1 MVIGYICIKLQ
12 SKTTARLFTILKYD
26 WRYIMSVGV
35 CIINRNGIALA
46 ADSAGTYTGN
56 KMFYNSMN
64 KVFSISRKYVY
75 GAITY
80 GSTVI
85 HNVSID
91 QVLKEFRTF
100 LDSQNEV
107 NDFFDILP
115 SFVEF
120 IEQKNN
126 YYKFDTAETNHCYEL
141 IKVLIS
147 DWGKKIK
154 NIITTDDV
162 AAQIDNILNDLSAV
176 MQGAIKIENYDVSS
190 YIGTTYKSDFDSL
203 INMIVPELN
212 NYPAQKER
220 FWNYIC
226 EYFNLSLTNETSN
239 AMGLFFCGYGKN
251 DAFPKFTHIELY
263 NVVGG
268 KVKYKLIEN
277 YEESNNQAQ
286 IVPLAQKDVI
296 LTFCKGI
303 SNTFINYIPQKV
315 ESIINAKIDAIP
327 DTFTDSQKGELK
339 EALLSVKNEIA
350 SAIDTTIQ
358 NSNVMPILNSVQLI
372 PLAEMAFFA
381 ENLVNMT
388 TLKRTFAI
396 DGNQQTVG
404 GPTDVAVL
412 SKGDGFVWIKR
423 KLYFDGQL
431 NPNYALRLCEF

>member
-1 MVIGYICIKLQ
+1 
-12 SKTTARLFTILKYD
+12 
-26 WRYIMSVGV
+26 MSVGV

-75 GAITY
+75 GVITY
-80 GSTVI
+80 GATVI

-100 LDSQNEV
+100 LDSKSEV
-107 NDFFDILP
+107 NDFFEILP

-154 NIITTDDV
+154 NVITTDDV
-162 AAQIDNILNDLSAV
+162 AAQIDDILNDLSAV

-190 YIGTTYKSDFDSL
+190 HIGTTYKSDFDSL

-327 DTFTDSQKGELK
+327 DIFTDSQKGELK
-339 EALLSVKNEIA
+339 EALLSVKNELA

-431 NPNYALRLCEF
+431 NPNYALRLYDF

>member
-1 MVIGYICIKLQ
+1 
-12 SKTTARLFTILKYD
+12 
-26 WRYIMSVGV
+26 MSVGV

-75 GAITY
+75 GVITY
-80 GSTVI
+80 GATVI

-100 LDSQNEV
+100 LDSKSEV
-107 NDFFDILP
+107 NDFFEILP

-154 NIITTDDV
+154 NVITTDDV
-162 AAQIDNILNDLSAV
+162 AAQIDDILNDLSAV
-176 MQGAIKIENYDVSS
+176 MQDAIKIENYDVSS

-212 NYPAQKER
+212 NYPAQKGR

-327 DTFTDSQKGELK
+327 DIFTDSQKGELK
-339 EALLSVKNEIA
+339 EALLSVKNELA

>member
-1 MVIGYICIKLQ
+1 
-12 SKTTARLFTILKYD
+12 
-26 WRYIMSVGV
+26 MSVGV

-75 GAITY
+75 GVITY
-80 GSTVI
+80 GATVI

-100 LDSQNEV
+100 LDSKSEV
-107 NDFFDILP
+107 NDFFEILP

-154 NIITTDDV
+154 NVITTDDV
-162 AAQIDNILNDLSAV
+162 AAQIDDILNDLSAV

-327 DTFTDSQKGELK
+327 DIFTDSQKGELK
-339 EALLSVKNEIA
+339 EALLSVKNELA
-350 SAIDTTIQ
+350 TAIDTTIQ
-358 NSNVMPILNSVQLI
+358 NSNVMPNLNSVQLI

-404 GPTDVAVL
+404 GHTDVAVL
-412 SKGDGFVWIKR
+412 SNGDGFVWIKR

-431 NPNYALRLCEF
+431 NHNYALRLCEF

>member
-1 MVIGYICIKLQ
+1 
-12 SKTTARLFTILKYD
+12 
-26 WRYIMSVGV
+26 MSVGV

-75 GAITY
+75 GVITY
-80 GSTVI
+80 GATVI

-100 LDSQNEV
+100 LDSKSEV
-107 NDFFDILP
+107 NDFFEILP

-162 AAQIDNILNDLSAV
+162 AAQIDDILNDLSAV
-176 MQGAIKIENYDVSS
+176 IQGAIKIENYDVSS
-190 YIGTTYKSDFDSL
+190 YIGATYKSDFDSL

-327 DTFTDSQKGELK
+327 DIFTDSQKGELK
-339 EALLSVKNEIA
+339 EALLPVKNELA

>member
-12 SKTTARLFTILKYD
+12 SKTTASLFTILKYD

-100 LDSQNEV
+100 LDSKNEV

-162 AAQIDNILNDLSAV
+162 AAQIDDILNDLSAV

-220 FWNYIC
+220 FWNCIC

>member
-1 MVIGYICIKLQ
+1 
-12 SKTTARLFTILKYD
+12 
-26 WRYIMSVGV
+26 MSVGV

-46 ADSAGTYTGN
+46 ADSAGTYTEN

-64 KVFSISRKYVY
+64 KVFSLSRKYVY
-75 GAITY
+75 AAITY

-91 QVLKEFRTF
+91 QILKEFRTF
-100 LDSQNEV
+100 LDSKSEV
-107 NDFFDILP
+107 NDFFEILP

-126 YYKFDTAETNHCYEL
+126 YYKFDTAESNCCYGL
-141 IKVLIS
+141 IKGLVS
-147 DWGKKIK
+147 DWGTKIK
-154 NIITTDDV
+154 SIIATDD
-162 AAQIDNILNDLSAV
+162 ATAQIDNILNDLCS
-176 MQGAIKIENYDVSS
+176 IIRRSIRIENYNASS
-190 YIGTTYKSDFDSL
+190 YIGTTYRSYFDSL
-203 INMIVPELN
+203 INMTVPELN
-212 NYPAQKER
+212 NYPVQKER

-226 EYFNLSLTNETSN
+226 EYFNLSLEKEIKES
-239 AMGLFFCGYGKN
+239 MGLFFCGYGKN

-286 IVPLAQKDVI
+286 IVPLAQTDVI

-315 ESIINAKIDAIP
+315 ESIVNAKIDAIP
-327 DTFTDSQKGELK
+327 DTFTDSQKDELK
-339 EALLSVKNEIA
+339 EVLLSVKNEIA
-350 SAIDTTIQ
+350 AAIDTTIQ

-396 DGNQQTVG
+396 DGKQQTVG

>member
-1 MVIGYICIKLQ
+1 
-12 SKTTARLFTILKYD
+12 
-26 WRYIMSVGV
+26 MSVGV
-35 CIINRNGIALA
+35 CIITRNGIALA

-75 GAITY
+75 GVITY
-80 GSTVI
+80 GATVI

-100 LDSQNEV
+100 LDSKSEV
-107 NDFFDILP
+107 CDFFEILP
-115 SFVEF
+115 LFVEF

-126 YYKFDTAETNHCYEL
+126 YYKFDAAESNHCYEL
-141 IKVLIS
+141 IKSLVS
-147 DWGKKIK
+147 DWGKKIN
-154 NIITTDDV
+154 NIMTTDDV
-162 AAQIDNILNDLSAV
+162 SAQIDDILNNLSTV
-176 MQGAIKIENYDVSS
+176 MHGAIRIENYDVSS
-190 YIGTTYKSDFDSL
+190 HIGTTYKSAFDSL

-212 NYPAQKER
+212 NYPAQKDR
-220 FWNYIC
+220 FWSQIC
-226 EYFNLSLTNETSN
+226 EYFNLSLTSETSN

-303 SNTFINYIPQKV
+303 SSTFINYIPQKA
-315 ESIINAKIDAIP
+315 ESIITTKIDTLP
-327 DTFTDSQKGELK
+327 DTFTDLQKGELK
-339 EALLSVKNEIA
+339 EVLLSVKNEIA
-350 SAIDTTIQ
+350 SAIDATIQ

>member
-1 MVIGYICIKLQ
+1 
-12 SKTTARLFTILKYD
+12 
-26 WRYIMSVGV
+26 
-35 CIINRNGIALA
+35 
-46 ADSAGTYTGN
+46 
-56 KMFYNSMN
+56 
-64 KVFSISRKYVY
+64 
-75 GAITY
+75 
-80 GSTVI
+80 
-85 HNVSID
+85 
-91 QVLKEFRTF
+91 
-100 LDSQNEV
+100 
-107 NDFFDILP
+107 
-115 SFVEF
+115 
-120 IEQKNN
+120 
-126 YYKFDTAETNHCYEL
+126 
-141 IKVLIS
+141 
-147 DWGKKIK
+147 
-154 NIITTDDV
+154 
-162 AAQIDNILNDLSAV
+162 
-176 MQGAIKIENYDVSS
+176 
-190 YIGTTYKSDFDSL
+190 
-203 INMIVPELN
+203 MIVPELN

-327 DTFTDSQKGELK
+327 DIFTDSQKGELK
-339 EALLSVKNEIA
+339 EALLSVKNELA

>member
-1 MVIGYICIKLQ
+1 
-12 SKTTARLFTILKYD
+12 
-26 WRYIMSVGV
+26 MSVGV

-100 LDSQNEV
+100 LDSKNEV

-162 AAQIDNILNDLSAV
+162 AAQIDDILNDLSAV

-220 FWNYIC
+220 FWNCIC

>member
-1 MVIGYICIKLQ
+1 
-12 SKTTARLFTILKYD
+12 
-26 WRYIMSVGV
+26 MSVGV

-75 GAITY
+75 GVITY
-80 GSTVI
+80 GATVI

-100 LDSQNEV
+100 LDSKSEV
-107 NDFFDILP
+107 NDFFEILP

-120 IEQKNN
+120 IEQKN
-126 YYKFDTAETNHCYEL
+126 
-141 IKVLIS
+141 
-147 DWGKKIK
+147 
-154 NIITTDDV
+154 
-162 AAQIDNILNDLSAV
+162 
-176 MQGAIKIENYDVSS
+176 
-190 YIGTTYKSDFDSL
+190 
-203 INMIVPELN
+203 
-212 NYPAQKER
+212 
-220 FWNYIC
+220 
-226 EYFNLSLTNETSN
+226 
-239 AMGLFFCGYGKN
+239 
-251 DAFPKFTHIELY
+251 
-263 NVVGG
+263 
-268 KVKYKLIEN
+268 
-277 YEESNNQAQ
+277 
-286 IVPLAQKDVI
+286 
-296 LTFCKGI
+296 
-303 SNTFINYIPQKV
+303 
-315 ESIINAKIDAIP
+315 
-327 DTFTDSQKGELK
+327 K
-339 EALLSVKNEIA
+339 EAFLSVKNEIA

-404 GPTDVAVL
+404 GPTDVTVL
-412 SKGDGFVWIKR
+412 SKGDGFVWIQR

>member
-1 MVIGYICIKLQ
+1 M
-12 SKTTARLFTILKYD
+12 TT
-26 WRYIMSVGV
+26 
-35 CIINRNGIALA
+35 
-46 ADSAGTYTGN
+46 
-56 KMFYNSMN
+56 
-64 KVFSISRKYVY
+64 
-75 GAITY
+75 
-80 GSTVI
+80 
-85 HNVSID
+85 
-91 QVLKEFRTF
+91 
-100 LDSQNEV
+100 
-107 NDFFDILP
+107 
-115 SFVEF
+115 
-120 IEQKNN
+120 
-126 YYKFDTAETNHCYEL
+126 
-141 IKVLIS
+141 
-147 DWGKKIK
+147 
-154 NIITTDDV
+154 
-162 AAQIDNILNDLSAV
+162 QIDDILNDLFAV
-176 MQGAIKIENYDVSS
+176 IQGAIKIENYDVSS
-190 YIGTTYKSDFDSL
+190 YIGTTYKSEFDSL

-212 NYPAQKER
+212 NYPTQKEC
-220 FWNYIC
+220 FWKYIC
-226 EYFNLSLTNETSN
+226 EYFNLSLTKETSN

-263 NVVGG
+263 NVIGG

-303 SNTFINYIPQKV
+303 SSTFINYIPQKV
-315 ESIINAKIDAIP
+315 ESIINAKIDAIS
-327 DTFTDSQKGELK
+327 DTFTDSQKRELK
-339 EALLSVKNEIA
+339 EELLFVKNEIA
-350 SAIDTTIQ
+350 SAIDATIQ

-431 NPNYALRLCEF
+431 NPNYALRLYDF